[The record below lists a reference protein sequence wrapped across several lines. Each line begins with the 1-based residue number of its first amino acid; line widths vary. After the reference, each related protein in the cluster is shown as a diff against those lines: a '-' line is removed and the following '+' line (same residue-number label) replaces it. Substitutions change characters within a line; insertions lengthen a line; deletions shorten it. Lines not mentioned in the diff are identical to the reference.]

1 MRRICTL
8 SVIALLLLAGCSGF
22 ERVLEEIFPSEPYTV
37 MEGSITDYFEDGI
50 RAIGKQGDDYVIET
64 ERESIAFKGPSSVLS
79 YGRILI
85 EFSVSGDVLTFSSA
99 GKQDL
104 VIRLNCDAE
113 PRLHGLHAKAA
124 DQLYALKGMFQTQI
138 IAGCELRII
147 EIHDIIRNNAFPFI
161 ECTVNISDL

>member
-64 ERESIAFKGPSSVLS
+64 ERESIVFEGPSLVLS

-104 VIRLNCDAE
+104 VIRLN
-113 PRLHGLHAKAA
+113 
-124 DQLYALKGMFQTQI
+124 
-138 IAGCELRII
+138 
-147 EIHDIIRNNAFPFI
+147 
-161 ECTVNISDL
+161 